1 MKPFLASFFGVTDGK
16 IRVMD
21 IIEECIILA
30 TVKLYLW
37 PTRFLGREANVT
49 LISQTLLII
58 PGNIYYCLSFDD
70 PFLHEIM

>member
-37 PTRFLGREANVT
+37 PTRFLGREANIT
-49 LISQTLLII
+49 LISKTLLIVESDI
-58 PGNIYYCLSFDD
+58 FGTFYHFHSLS
-70 PFLHEIM
+70 LTVI